1 MSDLQDPPSGKGMP
15 SHLDNIGEQRKKQ
28 KEGLFYALAAFG
40 FWGLVAVYFKALQH
54 VPSIEV
60 LAHRVFWSI
69 PVTAF
74 LLCIGRGWG
83 RLRVSLGYPKVLKTL
98 FFSASLVLINWFVFI
113 YAIQTGRVVEAS
125 LGYYINPL
133 VNVLLGTIF
142 LRERLRRT
150 QAAAVALA
158 AAGTLN
164 LLIFQGTL
172 PWIALVLAFSF
183 GLYGLLRKTVAMEP
197 VAGLFVE
204 AVLMAPLA
212 LGYLIFLGIRT
223 QICFGLVD
231 ATTTFLLAMA
241 GAVTAFPLVWF
252 THAARRLQLSTLG
265 LIQYLA
271 PTLQFFLGVI
281 AYGEPFGWAQ
291 LITFCCIW
299 VGVGIFAAETWAFN
313 RSSRGKKP

>member
-1 MSDLQDPPSGKGMP
+1 MKALASQPA
-15 SHLDNIGEQRKKQ
+15 HGEVGKKQ

-40 FWGLVAVYFKALQH
+40 FWGLVAIYFKALQH
-54 VPSIEV
+54 VPSMEV

-69 PVTAF
+69 PVTG
-74 LLCIGRGWG
+74 LLLAIGHGWG
-83 RLRVSLGYPKVLKTL
+83 RLRVSLRSSKVIKTL
-98 FFSASLVLINWFVFI
+98 FLSASLVLVNWFVFI
-113 YAIQTGRVVEAS
+113 YAIQTDRVVEAS

-142 LRERLRRT
+142 LEERLRRT

-164 LLIFQGTL
+164 LVIFQGTL
-172 PWIALVLAFSF
+172 PWIALVLGFSF
-183 GLYGLLRKTVAMEP
+183 GFYGLLRKTVAVEP

-204 AVLMAPLA
+204 TVLMAPLA

-223 QICFGLVD
+223 EICFGLVD
-231 ATTTFLLAMA
+231 GPTTAMLAMA

-271 PTLQFFLGVI
+271 PTLQFLLGVF
-281 AYGEPFGWAQ
+281 AYGEPFGLAHF
-291 LITFCCIW
+291 ITFSCIW
-299 VGVGIFAAETWAFN
+299 GGVGIFAAEAWVF
-313 RSSRGKKP
+313 SHSGRGREP